1 MRNNNQEQNG
11 EVKEEMQGVD
21 EEETYMAQNLTF
33 GPLFMDGDAHNHPN
47 PSMNMEDDFLNNL
60 WADGPAHTLTNA
72 IGPPASV
79 AAENGGVNEEFAA
92 NEMGLD
98 NSETLEDFLQK
109 AGVLPPGPTSNG
121 PTIRPYGPPQ
131 VPLLRADGIPPWPT
145 SNGPTIPPYGPPQ
158 APLQLPGTTSNG
170 PTIRPYGPP
179 QVPLLRAG
187 APPSGPAFQPYH
199 PPPTPRLNLEPPSV
213 EMAVARGGQ
222 INNRPTL
229 NGPTVQPPY
238 GPSRVPCTGLQN
250 AQMAG
255 HGPLPEARN
264 LNSAGVGYGGQT
276 IAAGNTSSI
285 GYPYNGSIGVGFG
298 GFTCDPPEVAG
309 VRVGSSVVAAGPTEG
324 MGGSGDRGKRL
335 VYELEEVVAE
345 RRTRRKVKNRESAAR
360 SRARKQAYV
369 ITMEAERDRLQGENS
384 RLRLREQR
392 LLKEKP
398 EEAGPSTVRRCKSC
412 SW

>member
-1 MRNNNQEQNG
+1 
-11 EVKEEMQGVD
+11 
-21 EEETYMAQNLTF
+21 
-33 GPLFMDGDAHNHPN
+33 
-47 PSMNMEDDFLNNL
+47 
-60 WADGPAHTLTNA
+60 
-72 IGPPASV
+72 
-79 AAENGGVNEEFAA
+79 
-92 NEMGLD
+92 
-98 NSETLEDFLQK
+98 
-109 AGVLPPGPTSNG
+109 
-121 PTIRPYGPPQ
+121 
-131 VPLLRADGIPPWPT
+131 
-145 SNGPTIPPYGPPQ
+145 
-158 APLQLPGTTSNG
+158 
-170 PTIRPYGPP
+170 
-179 QVPLLRAG
+179 
-187 APPSGPAFQPYH
+187 
-199 PPPTPRLNLEPPSV
+199 
-213 EMAVARGGQ
+213 MAVGRGGQ

-229 NGPTVQPPY
+229 NAPTVQPPY

-250 AQMAG
+250 GQMAG

-276 IAAGNTSSI
+276 IAAGNTSSV

-298 GFTCDPPEVAG
+298 GFTCDPTDVAG
-309 VRVGSSVVAAGPTEG
+309 VRVGSSVVAAGPMEG

-398 EEAGPSTVRRCKSC
+398 EEVHFSHTPLLDSNFRRRSMSAITNTPISVWLLGATGGAVDCPALQELLLVTAEETCSPPPSRQPTNDHRPPPVPFRASVPLLEKGKREG
-412 SW
+412 